1 MTKAGTEDKEAE
13 VNTSNVTNMSQ
24 KLGSLIN
31 VVKVAAKQKETKL
44 TSSLINQKMA
54 LVKKNHHSFN
64 NTQVLEE
71 QL

>member
-1 MTKAGTEDKEAE
+1 M
-13 VNTSNVTNMSQ
+13 
-24 KLGSLIN
+24 N
-31 VVKVAAKQKETKL
+31 VVKVAAKQKESKM

-71 QL
+71 QLQSLKLQNKNPFKNSFAIP